1 MQDAAE
7 KKSSQTT
14 QEYKAVTVSKD
25 DIVAE
30 NAEAKQKTPAP
41 WSFSRPIGGRYTNL
55 DPILTQDET

>member
-14 QEYKAVTVSKD
+14 QESKAVIVSKD